1 MAVNYVLRG
10 GELFNMV
17 LLVPD
22 DMPTGA
28 TTLAGNVD
36 EMRAL
41 YKEWDPRHVPFSIS
55 TLSSQVYHPVLQFLT
70 Q

>member
-1 MAVNYVLRG
+1 MIVNYVLRG

-22 DMPTGA
+22 DMPAGA
-28 TTLAGNVD
+28 STLAGNVE

-41 YKEWDPRHVPFSIS
+41 YKDWDPR
-55 TLSSQVYHPVLQFLT
+55 
-70 Q
+70 